1 MRRHAREAVFKY
13 IYSRLF
19 NSTDE
24 GLFDVLIKEF
34 NEDDKSFA
42 KSLLEAVEKDEEK
55 NLQVISSLAIG
66 YKLNRLINV
75 DKCALLIGL
84 AELDNFPGTDVPIV
98 IDEAVGISARF
109 STEKSTDFVN
119 GILSEYVRRRNNG

>member
-1 MRRHAREAVFKY
+1 MRRQAREAVFKY